1 MPPHILKCKP
11 DEAFHWE
18 VLHLQQL
25 KRNQK
30 GVLRKELGLG
40 FRFSFCLCLDSTHT
54 VALSLSMSIS
64 MIIKHELDLCKPSYK
79 NQVGLRAIP

>member
-1 MPPHILKCKP
+1 MPSHILKCKP

-40 FRFSFCLCLDSTHT
+40 FRFSFRLCLGSTHT
-54 VALSLSMSIS
+54 VALSLY
-64 MIIKHELDLCKPSYK
+64 IKHELDLCKPSYK